1 MQQGFALEYVKNSS
15 QPLHL
20 ITGKDANGA
29 DVYHVVMMDMIKL
42 ESLKRAGGNI
52 DLKDFC
58 VVLLSRFG
66 TMPDEEV
73 KREMLEKYGFDV
85 DKHFTTH

>member
-1 MQQGFALEYVKNSS
+1 MAHSFALEYVKNSS

-20 ITGKDANGA
+20 IMGKDESGA
-29 DVYHVVMMDMIKL
+29 DVYHLVMMDMFKL

-58 VVLLSRFG
+58 IVLVSRFG
-66 TMPDEEV
+66 KFPDEDA
-73 KREMLEKYGFDV
+73 KREMLEKYGFDA